1 MVVTVQVASVVAK
14 VVALSTTPT
23 WKTYLA
29 MPIAVSVTFS
39 EGFSTVAVPVD
50 HRNRVEVVTS
60 RVN

>member
-1 MVVTVQVASVVAK
+1 VVSVVAK
-14 VVALSTTPT
+14 VLAPSTTPT

-29 MPIAVSVTFS
+29 TAIVVSVNFS

-50 HRNRVEVVTS
+50 HRNRVEVVIS